1 MNGSWIAENIERELR
16 REKYYKNKKRAK
28 CIVDK
33 QKQCRKCQYQNICDG
48 VEYERDNSIE
58 SDKQNSG

>member
-1 MNGSWIAENIERELR
+1 MNGSWIAENIERDLR

-33 QKQCRKCQYQNICDG
+33 QKQCRKCQYQNVCNDS
-48 VEYERDNSIE
+48 VEINNLEE
-58 SDKQNSG
+58 ELK

>member
-1 MNGSWIAENIERELR
+1 MNGSILASIIETDMK
-16 REKYYKNKKRAK
+16 REKYFKSRKRAK
-28 CIVDK
+28 CVIDK
-33 QKQCRKCQYQNICDG
+33 EKQCRRCPYQNICDG